1 MLSFDGIVS
10 LRNEEWLWQAPFIVA
25 VSLLAGFLGAVFN
38 LQRKWLW
45 RLRASRKRHAL
56 RLAEA
61 VAVGLIT
68 VGVIFAVSLA
78 AGTCVLVRSSNGQRS
93 QYASTPAVRLISC
106 CSLYCACAWLTGGPA
121 ELPRCITQ
129 RSMHTVLHMRD
140 LNCTADG
147 QLTTPCPPAET

>member
-78 AGTCVLVRSSNGQRS
+78 AGTCVLVRR
-93 QYASTPAVRLISC
+93 PAIPFCFARLKIC
-106 CSLYCACAWLTGGPA
+106 CSNSAPGCLRGCA
-121 ELPRCITQ
+121 
-129 RSMHTVLHMRD
+129 
-140 LNCTADG
+140 
-147 QLTTPCPPAET
+147 

>member
-78 AGTCVLVRSSNGQRS
+78 AGTCVLVRSFQCLAVSVGKHTS
-93 QYASTPAVRLISC
+93 CLPAIPAAH
-106 CSLYCACAWLTGGPA
+106 CACA
-121 ELPRCITQ
+121 
-129 RSMHTVLHMRD
+129 
-140 LNCTADG
+140 
-147 QLTTPCPPAET
+147 

>member
-45 RLRASRKRHAL
+45 RLRASRRRHAL

-78 AGTCVLVRSSNGQRS
+78 AGTCVLVRSSDGRPCQT
-93 QYASTPAVRLISC
+93 ASTPAVCLRILLLTVHVAGRLKDLQSQCNASVNSARRSHPQIC
-106 CSLYCACAWLTGGPA
+106 
-121 ELPRCITQ
+121 TQ
-129 RSMHTVLHMRD
+129 MRIID
-140 LNCTADG
+140 DPLSTIY
-147 QLTTPCPPAET
+147 PCAET